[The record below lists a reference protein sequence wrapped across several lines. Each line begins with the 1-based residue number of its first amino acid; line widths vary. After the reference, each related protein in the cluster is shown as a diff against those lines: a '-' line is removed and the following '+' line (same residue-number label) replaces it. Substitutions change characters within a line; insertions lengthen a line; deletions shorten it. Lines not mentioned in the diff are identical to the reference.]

1 MISGSAFQELGT
13 VIDKIEAREMTV
25 LDVETTRGSL
35 VSGGT
40 LSVDVTVGLN
50 SLSGVAAE
58 ENIKIRSSDGTDDQV
73 TTTVTIEISVDE
85 MGEGSFAS
93 SLSEETQVSVS
104 QGGAD
109 GDERESPGVE
119 TLAQQSRDDDE
130 VPYYK
135 NYDLLKEVYEEHDT
149 FAEMTEALGVDV
161 TPATVREH
169 MVNHG
174 IHPTSSDDE
183 GNEEDDSDVDA
194 EDDDDDAR
202 AVTIEADGYGLPD
215 SVSMDSLVHAVHRS
229 RTLYEAQRELD
240 LDRST
245 TRDILT
251 DLNLLDMVMSRLPDE
266 GTSDIDEVVDRIH
279 SASTA

>member
-13 VIDKIEAREMTV
+13 VIDELEAREMTV
-25 LDVETTRGSL
+25 LDVAADRGSL
-35 VSGGT
+35 VSDGT
-40 LSVDVTVGLN
+40 LSVELTVSLD
-50 SLSGVAAE
+50 SLSGFATE
-58 ENIKIRSSDGTDDQV
+58 ENITIVSADGTDDRV
-73 TTTVTIEISVDE
+73 TTTFTIEIPVDE
-85 MGEGSFAS
+85 DGSLAS
-93 SLSEETQVSVS
+93 SLSEDKQVDVS
-104 QGGAD
+104 GTDSG
-109 GDERESPGVE
+109 GDEQGSSDAE
-119 TLAQQSRDDDE
+119 TLARQPGDDDDD

-135 NYDLLKEVYEEHDT
+135 NYELLKEVYETHDT

-183 GNEEDDSDVDA
+183 DDEGDSDVDA
-194 EDDDDDAR
+194 QDDGDAR
-202 AVTIEADGYGLPD
+202 SVTLEADGYGLPD

-229 RTLYEAQRELD
+229 RTLYEAQQALD

-245 TRDILT
+245 TREILT